1 MLRNHNNYN
10 VLNSSFLPQDLSMLK
25 TALMPV
31 FLAEALLIDNQTNPA
46 NVFTEC
52 EQERMSYPEVPK

>member
-1 MLRNHNNYN
+1 MPRNHNTYK

-25 TALMPV
+25 TVLMPV
-31 FLAEALLIDNQTNPA
+31 FLAEALLIDNQMNPV

-52 EQERMSYPEVPK
+52 EQERMSYQEVPK